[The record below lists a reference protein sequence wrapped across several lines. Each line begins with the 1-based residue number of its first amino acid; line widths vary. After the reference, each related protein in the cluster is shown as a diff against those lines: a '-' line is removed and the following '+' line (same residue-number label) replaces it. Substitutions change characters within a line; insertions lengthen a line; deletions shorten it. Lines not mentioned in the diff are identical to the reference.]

1 MANAPVKKEVAK
13 KEIAKKKES
22 DDDDD
27 SSDDSDEDDPA
38 KKPAITPKVVA
49 AAPKPTAPDSS
60 SEDSSSEDE
69 KKTIASKPMVKTAP
83 QHKADSSSEDSSSE
97 DGAKKAQ
104 EMALNNLK
112 SQVID
117 MKAKLCQCIYVKSST
132 EEEIE
137 KILAKCQEL
146 SDWIEEEATVDT
158 EVDVLEEKLKE
169 LTDLTASLHAR
180 VKQHKE

>member
-1 MANAPVKKEVAK
+1 
-13 KEIAKKKES
+13 
-22 DDDDD
+22 
-27 SSDDSDEDDPA
+27 
-38 KKPAITPKVVA
+38 
-49 AAPKPTAPDSS
+49 
-60 SEDSSSEDE
+60 
-69 KKTIASKPMVKTAP
+69 MVKTA
-83 QHKADSSSEDSSSE
+83 HKSKADSSSEDSSSE
-97 DGAKKAQ
+97 DGATKAQ

-158 EVDVLEEKLKE
+158 EVNVLEEKLKE
-169 LTDLTASLHAR
+169 LTDLTVGLHAR
-180 VKQHKE
+180 VKQHKERQKAEKLKKVKAKAKKAKGNSTETIDEATADGSEESTEKPKNVDQTENPESTEEST